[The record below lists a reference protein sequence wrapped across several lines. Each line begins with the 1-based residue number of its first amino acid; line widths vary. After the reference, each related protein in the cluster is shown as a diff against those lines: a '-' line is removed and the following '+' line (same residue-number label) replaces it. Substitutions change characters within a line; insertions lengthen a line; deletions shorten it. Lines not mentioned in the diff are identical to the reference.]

1 MIGITMRGENVP
13 KSIEVPISIVIRPNY
28 IGFLVYLNGPFV
40 TIRVAWVPGRGFVPN
55 FRKNMPLPRLRENP
69 RTIIIIPMYLQGKCN
84 QRPIGT
90 NELSSII
97 AINPIR
103 K

>member
-1 MIGITMRGENVP
+1 MIGIIMRGESVP
-13 KSIEVPISIVIRPNY
+13 KSIEVPISIVIRPRY

-40 TIRVAWVPGRGFVPN
+40 TIRVARVPGRGFVPN

>member
-1 MIGITMRGENVP
+1 
-13 KSIEVPISIVIRPNY
+13 
-28 IGFLVYLNGPFV
+28 
-40 TIRVAWVPGRGFVPN
+40 
-55 FRKNMPLPRLRENP
+55 MPLPRKRENP

>member
-1 MIGITMRGENVP
+1 MSGENVP
-13 KSIEVPISIVIRPNY
+13 KSTEVPVSIVIRPRY

-40 TIRVAWVPGRGFVPN
+40 TIRVALVPGRGFVPN
-55 FRKNMPLPRLRENP
+55 FRKNRPLPRPRENP
-69 RTIIIIPMYLQGKCN
+69 RTIIIIPIYLQGKCN
-84 QRPIGT
+84 QCPIGT

>member
-1 MIGITMRGENVP
+1 
-13 KSIEVPISIVIRPNY
+13 
-28 IGFLVYLNGPFV
+28 
-40 TIRVAWVPGRGFVPN
+40 VPN
-55 FRKNMPLPRLRENP
+55 FRKNRPLPRLRENP
-69 RTIIIIPMYLQGKCN
+69 RTMIIIPIYLQGKCN
-84 QRPIGT
+84 QCPIGT